1 MIINSVSS
9 VLGLFIFIFLVIQ
22 KLKWQLLCAGHC
34 PEHFTYISSFNSY
47 HNTMTIID
55 LFLFTD
61 EEMEAQRS

>member
-22 KLKWQLLCAGHC
+22 KFKWQLLRARHC
-34 PEHFTYISSFNSY
+34 PEHFTYINSFNSY
-47 HNTMTIID
+47 NNTMTIID

-61 EEMEAQRS
+61 EEIEAQSS